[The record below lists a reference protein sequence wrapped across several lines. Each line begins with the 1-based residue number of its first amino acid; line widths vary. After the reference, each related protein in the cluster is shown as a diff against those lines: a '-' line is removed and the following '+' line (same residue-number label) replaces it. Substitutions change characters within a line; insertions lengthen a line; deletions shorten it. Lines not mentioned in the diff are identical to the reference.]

1 MERKITIV
9 GAGVSGCA
17 LAVFAADNGAE
28 VFVTDRG
35 ADLSDDKK
43 KLFREHSIEWEAGG
57 HTERCTQCTQMV
69 VSSGVSPASEA
80 VRMAYQKE
88 IPVLGELDFLAPY
101 LKGKIIAVT
110 GTNGKTTCTSLIGHI
125 LKHAGLNAAAAG
137 NIGEPLAAQ
146 AGKPHDALVLELS
159 SFQLSWNNLLKPD
172 VSVLTNLAPDHINWH
187 GSYENYIAAKCR
199 IFIPKA
205 GECFAVTHQCDAFRV
220 PAGRT
225 VCVLG
230 SGACSVSLDGSDVIL
245 NRNGRR
251 KVLFHKSSLSLIGA
265 HNLENAAMSAA
276 AAVLAFPDIDPD
288 SNLAEFRALPHRCE
302 KVAEKNGVLYVDDSK
317 GTNVAAVITALRSIA
332 GPKVIILGGQ
342 GKGENY
348 DSLAEAVKEQTTA
361 AVVIGSEADR
371 IIDALQR
378 NGYRNWHRAADMAEA
393 VEKCSKL
400 ARSGDTVLLSPACTS
415 WDMYHNFEE
424 RGDHFAA
431 LVRQLR

>member
-1 MERKITIV
+1 MERKITVV

-17 LAVFAADNGAE
+17 LAVFAAENGSE
-28 VFVTDRG
+28 VFVTDRS
-35 ADLSDDKK
+35 ADLSDEKK
-43 KLFREHSIEWEAGG
+43 KLFQKYSIKWETGG
-57 HTERCTQCTQMV
+57 HTERCTDCGLMV

-80 VRMAYQKE
+80 VSLAEQKNV
-88 IPVLGELDFLAPY
+88 PVVGELDFLAPY

-125 LKHAGLNAAAAG
+125 LKSNGLDAVTAG

-146 AGKPHDALVLELS
+146 AGKKHDALVLELS
-159 SFQLSWNNLLKPD
+159 SFQLSWNNCLKPD

-199 IFIPKA
+199 IFLPKS
-205 GECFAVTHQCDAFRV
+205 GECFAVTHQCDACRV

-230 SGACSVSLDGSDVIL
+230 TGEHAISIDGSDVL
-245 NRNGRR
+245 LACGGRR
-251 KVLFHKSSLSLIGA
+251 RVLFHKKSLSLIGA

-276 AAVLAFPDIDPD
+276 AAVLAFPDVDPD
-288 SNLAEFRALPHRCE
+288 RNLSQFHSLPHRCE
-302 KVAEKNGVLYVDDSK
+302 RVAEKNGVLYVDDSK
-317 GTNVAAVITALRSIA
+317 GTNVAAVITALHSIT

-342 GKGENY
+342 GKGESY
-348 DSLAEAVKEQTTA
+348 DALAEAVKEQTTA

-371 IIDALQR
+371 IIESLQQH
-378 NGYRNWHRAADMAEA
+378 GFKNWYRAADMAEA
-393 VEKCSKL
+393 VKKCSEL
-400 ARSGDTVLLSPACTS
+400 AHRGDIVLLSPACTS

-431 LVRQLR
+431 LVRQLP